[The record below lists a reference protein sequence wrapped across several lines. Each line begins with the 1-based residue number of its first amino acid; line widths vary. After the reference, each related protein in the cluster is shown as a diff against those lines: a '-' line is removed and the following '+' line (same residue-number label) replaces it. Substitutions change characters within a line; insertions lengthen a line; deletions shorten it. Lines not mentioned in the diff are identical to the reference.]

1 MHKFFF
7 FIILELAFI
16 YNFFLYL
23 NSFFLIDYDFFII
36 CIKFIIDLFNQN
48 DEILHL
54 NYMLYTDTKRLTRK
68 RLRLKQHT
76 LTTIRKKNDPS
87 KLDIKNSAN
96 L

>member
-7 FIILELAFI
+7 FIILELAFNFFVNLNYTYFLI
-16 YNFFLYL
+16 YYNFFVL
-23 NSFFLIDYDFFII
+23 NLSSTFLTKII
-36 CIKFIIDLFNQN
+36 K
-48 DEILHL
+48 ILHL
-54 NYMLYTDTKRLTRK
+54 NYMLYTNAKRLTRK

-76 LTTIRKKNDPS
+76 LTTIREKNDPS